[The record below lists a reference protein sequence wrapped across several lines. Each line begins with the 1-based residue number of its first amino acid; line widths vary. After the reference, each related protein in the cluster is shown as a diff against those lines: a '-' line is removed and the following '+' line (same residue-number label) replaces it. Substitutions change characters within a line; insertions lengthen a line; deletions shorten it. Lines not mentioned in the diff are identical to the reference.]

1 MSLPAYHLLSL
12 PRELRDQIYEY
23 LRHEVSFNW
32 KWKYS
37 GRSRVQIHVKVPHAP
52 RLSVL
57 LVCSRMHQEMRS
69 VHLAKSYMG
78 LHWDGLC
85 IKPRYAWS
93 ITKTPKYAKA
103 FNTVMDVRL
112 VIDNDVYNPPWTTTA
127 KLVKVAKRHI
137 PYLASI
143 TVSTKSCMGHIYVLV
158 PLANHRSI
166 ESQPAPDKIA
176 GFHIMQLGRSLGVEY
191 EQDPF
196 FTRPPRS
203 RVYYEPSL
211 RHRVNEFHI
220 YLYIKGSHPVRL
232 MTQKDVESLWPL
244 REYPD
249 KFLENLEAEDMQ
261 MIERFSTRMWGW
273 EALKEDQLALSKGIV
288 CVKEEVTMRK
298 VLQIMKGSRA
308 GLMKRCS

>member
-1 MSLPAYHLLSL
+1 MALPAYHLLSL

-23 LRHEVSFNW
+23 LGHEVSFHW

-37 GRSRVQIHVKVPHAP
+37 GRSRVQVQVKVPHAP

-57 LVCSRMHQEMRS
+57 LVCSRMHEEMRS
-69 VHLAKSYMG
+69 VHLAKSYME

-103 FNTVMDVRL
+103 FNAVMDVRL
-112 VIDNDVYNPPWTTTA
+112 VIDNDIYNPPWTTTA
-127 KLVKVAKRHI
+127 KLIKVAKRHI

-143 TVSTKSCMGHIYVLV
+143 TVSTKSCIGHIYIDQLSTAETSMLV
-158 PLANHRSI
+158 PLANHRTN
-166 ESQPAPDKIA
+166 ESQPAPDKIS
-176 GFHIMQLGRSLGVEY
+176 GFHIVQLGRSLGVEY

-211 RHRVNEFHI
+211 RHRVNEFHV
-220 YLYIKGSHPVRL
+220 YLYIK
-232 MTQKDVESLWPL
+232 
-244 REYPD
+244 EYPD

-273 EALKEDQLALSKGIV
+273 EDLKEDQLALSESIV
-288 CVKEEVTMRK
+288 CVKEEVNNEKDTADYEGFACWFDEA
-298 VLQIMKGSRA
+298 MKLKLA
-308 GLMKRCS
+308 